1 MLKAAYSIMKSAN
14 ETVDRLSTVGSNIDT
29 QTEETETRD
38 DVADWRER
46 VLEAEVPSTVLE
58 EEFMDSITWPED
70 TKRSQPLESISPDNI
85 TIRSNLLSEGITAY
99 SRSNYVLANSCFRD
113 AYETVG
119 LINTMSLLDGQVSDD
134 TMKAWL
140 WLSEIRVNARK
151 PKRDKAPF
159 KSGLTAPNVNPAA
172 IRIES
177 RIQTCCDAIILSL
190 AFMHRGDAAKAHDLC
205 EAARVRIKELKGTA
219 CKEYSEALL
228 ALVEILYSKGSA
240 PIAKSWRDVLLK
252 DHMETLRKNARSFFL
267 QDFLKRPSDTNDDLF
282 VRRNRSNRV
291 SANTPSEAQSVAK
304 DRLCNAIEYGNF
316 PAALFVINTFEV
328 SLLKI
333 GRLIDDY
340 LVKSVKSDS
349 ASIVFLLIQLYP
361 ELERISGLGYQT
373 ARKAIDKAFSGAV
386 SCDFSAAIELLIDAG
401 ANKDKSENRCL
412 GDAREEPCYPPD
424 PSTTMTPVLSHAIS
438 EGHRK
443 AVNALLDKGAVLNG
457 PLKVPGPY
465 GSGSVFHNEPPLHVA
480 IRRFEGRQIVP
491 LLLERGADV
500 NYAFRDVRPLALA
513 IYHSG
518 KPRDELSVSSTDER
532 IVARSTV
539 VELLI
544 EKGADV
550 NRRSLINGVRVTPLQ
565 QARKEGLTSIE
576 RLLLAKGAVER
587 SEPRVLSRGQVP
599 ERTTRTRGERLGGFF
614 GRWADD

>member
-1 MLKAAYSIMKSAN
+1 
-14 ETVDRLSTVGSNIDT
+14 
-29 QTEETETRD
+29 
-38 DVADWRER
+38 
-46 VLEAEVPSTVLE
+46 
-58 EEFMDSITWPED
+58 
-70 TKRSQPLESISPDNI
+70 
-85 TIRSNLLSEGITAY
+85 
-99 SRSNYVLANSCFRD
+99 
-113 AYETVG
+113 
-119 LINTMSLLDGQVSDD
+119 
-134 TMKAWL
+134 
-140 WLSEIRVNARK
+140 
-151 PKRDKAPF
+151 
-159 KSGLTAPNVNPAA
+159 
-172 IRIES
+172 
-177 RIQTCCDAIILSL
+177 
-190 AFMHRGDAAKAHDLC
+190 
-205 EAARVRIKELKGTA
+205 
-219 CKEYSEALL
+219 
-228 ALVEILYSKGSA
+228 
-240 PIAKSWRDVLLK
+240 
-252 DHMETLRKNARSFFL
+252 
-267 QDFLKRPSDTNDDLF
+267 
-282 VRRNRSNRV
+282 
-291 SANTPSEAQSVAK
+291 
-304 DRLCNAIEYGNF
+304 
-316 PAALFVINTFEV
+316 
-328 SLLKI
+328 
-333 GRLIDDY
+333 
-340 LVKSVKSDS
+340 
-349 ASIVFLLIQLYP
+349 
-361 ELERISGLGYQT
+361 
-373 ARKAIDKAFSGAV
+373 
-386 SCDFSAAIELLIDAG
+386 
-401 ANKDKSENRCL
+401 
-412 GDAREEPCYPPD
+412 
-424 PSTTMTPVLSHAIS
+424 MTPVLSHAIS